1 MLKKFIKKYTH
12 ILQLVVLLSIL
23 MAITIII
30 SNLGNHYSFLNI
42 DKKVIMDFNKTGTVN
57 LNGKWEFYWKKL
69 YTYEDLKNGNK
80 KPDIYAEVPN
90 VWNNYRINGHK
101 LSGYGYATYRL
112 KVKVSDSSKMM
123 AVRIR
128 NMSAAYKL
136 YIDNKLIASNGKVG
150 INAEDTVPQY
160 KTVTAKFTPQKDE
173 FNIII
178 QVSNYSY
185 ARGGMWYPVKL
196 GTSYDISSQ
205 NETLMMKDIFLIG
218 ALIALAI
225 YYINFFLFRPK
236 ERINL
241 LFVLI
246 CVIAAARLFN
256 YGEFNIFSYEKTVFL
271 EYFFDCLLP
280 LLFLVIVNQMLPN
293 NISKKKVEG
302 LKIITMV
309 EIIIFIVFP
318 VHIYTSFVYIFEVVY
333 SMCILVALVI
343 SIRAFKMKKSN
354 SVIIT
359 AACMLVV
366 ISFINDMLFQNNV
379 ILHINDD
386 ISPIAIF
393 ISIMLESFVLSRRF
407 ADAFTKAE
415 ELSSKLSSSLKKEK
429 EMQERL
435 LRLDKLKDEFLAN
448 TSHEL
453 RTPLSGII
461 SITES
466 MIRGVNGSINEMQKK
481 DLSTVVSSGRRLLNL
496 VNDILDISK
505 LKNRDI
511 KLYKKSLDI
520 NKIISSIVNV
530 FRYLNKNKKVKM
542 VIEIPDNIS
551 YVMADEDR
559 FNQIMYN
566 LIGNAVKFT
575 EEGYIKIYAAQE
587 NDYVKIIVE
596 DTGDGIAKDKMSKIW
611 DAFEQIDT
619 SITRKHGG
627 TGLGLYITKQ
637 LIELHGGAIT
647 AQSQIGTGSKFIF
660 TLPVSKS
667 ISNSLEKK
675 ENTNLQFK
683 YADKLYLPDK
693 ILQNGYSILVVDD
706 DALNLY
712 SIINALKLEGYNIT
726 PVSSGVKALEE
737 LKVNN
742 DYSLVI
748 LDIMMPEMSGYEVCK
763 RIRESKTIYD
773 LPVLML
779 TANNQPKSIVSSF
792 EAGANDFLTKPFE
805 YNELLARVKTLV
817 ELKQAVSKALN
828 MEMAFLQAQIKPHFL
843 FNVLNAIAE
852 LCYINPEY
860 ASEVIVT
867 LASYLRTSFSVT
879 SLEDLIPIEKEIDYI
894 NTYLKLEKARFGDK
908 LKIEYDLKISRGIMI
923 PPLIIQPLVE
933 NAVIHGI
940 RGRYE
945 TGMVKI
951 SAVEEE
957 KEIVISVWDNGKGIS
972 KEKIEQLLDTKRDS
986 KSVGLKNINMR
997 LKRLYGKGIN
1007 ISSKEDIETMVKI
1020 AVPIKGEKINEGDC
1034 CR

>member
-1 MLKKFIKKYTH
+1 MIKKFIKKYSH
-12 ILQLVVLLSIL
+12 ILQLIALLCIL
-23 MAITIII
+23 IAITIVIT
-30 SNLGNHYSFLNI
+30 NLGNRYSFLNI
-42 DKKVIMDFNKTGTVN
+42 DKKGVMAFDKTGTVN

-80 KPDIYAEVPN
+80 KPDIYAEVPG
-90 VWNNYRINGHK
+90 VWNNYKINGHN

-112 KVKVSDSSKMM
+112 KVKVSGSRKMM

-150 INAEDTVPQY
+150 TNAKATIPQY
-160 KTVTAKFTPQKDE
+160 RTVTANFTPQKSE
-173 FNIII
+173 FNIIV

-196 GTSYDISSQ
+196 GTSYGISSQ
-205 NETLMMKDIFLIG
+205 NETLVMKDIFLIG

-225 YYINFFLFRPK
+225 YYINFFLLRPK

-280 LLFLVIVNQMLPN
+280 LLFLLIVNQMLPH
-293 NISKKKVEG
+293 NISQKKVKG
-302 LKIITMV
+302 LKIITMI
-309 EIIIFIVFP
+309 EIVIFIVFP
-318 VHIYTSFVYIFEVVY
+318 VHIYTSFVYLFEVIY
-333 SMCILVALVI
+333 SMCVLVALVI
-343 SIRAFKMKKSN
+343 SIRAFKMKKRN

-359 AACMLVV
+359 AACILIL

-386 ISPIAIF
+386 MSPIAIF

-407 ADAFTKAE
+407 ADAFTQSEK
-415 ELSSKLSSSLKKEK
+415 LSSKLSSSLKKEK

-466 MIRGVNGSINEMQKK
+466 MIRGVNGTVNEMQEK
-481 DLSTVVSSGRRLLNL
+481 DLSIVVSSGRRLLNL

-530 FRYLNKNKKVKM
+530 FKYINKNKNVK
-542 VIEIPDNIS
+542 IIAEIPEDIP
-551 YVMADEDR
+551 YALADEDR

-575 EEGYIKIYAAQE
+575 EEGYIKIYAAYE
-587 NDYVKIIVE
+587 NDYVKIVVE
-596 DTGDGIAKDKMSKIW
+596 DTGEGMPEDKMSKIW
-611 DAFEQIDT
+611 EAFEQIDT

-637 LIELHGGAIT
+637 LIELHGGGIT
-647 AQSQIGTGSKFIF
+647 VESEIGTGSKFIF
-660 TLPVSKS
+660 TLPVSKNLAYS
-667 ISNSLEKK
+667 PEKK

-683 YADKLYLPDK
+683 YEDKMYLPDK

-712 SIINALKLEGYNIT
+712 SIMNALKLQGYSIT
-726 PVSSGVKALEE
+726 PVNSGFKALEE
-737 LKVNN
+737 LKTNN
-742 DYSLVI
+742 NYSLVI
-748 LDIMMPEMSGYEVCK
+748 LDVMMPEMSGYEVCR

-779 TANNQPKSIVSSF
+779 TANNQEKSIVLSF

-805 YNELLARVKTLV
+805 YNELISRVKTLV

-843 FNVLNAIAE
+843 FNVLNAISE
-852 LCYINPEY
+852 LCYIDPEY
-860 ASEVIVT
+860 ASDVIVN

-879 SLEDLIPIEKEIDYI
+879 NLEELIPIEKEIDYI

-908 LKIEYDLKISRGIMI
+908 LKIEYDLNIGRGIMI
-923 PPLIIQPLVE
+923 PPLIVQPLVE
-933 NAVIHGI
+933 NAIIHGI
-940 RGRYE
+940 RGKYE

-951 SAVEEE
+951 SAGQEE

-972 KEKIEQLLDTKRDS
+972 KDKIEQLLDIKRES

-997 LKRLYGKGIN
+997 LKRLYGRGID
-1007 ISSKEDIETMVKI
+1007 IRSKEGAETIVKI
-1020 AVPIKGEKINEGDC
+1020 VIPIKGE
-1034 CR
+1034 

>member
-1 MLKKFIKKYTH
+1 MLKKFIKKHIH
-12 ILQLVVLLSIL
+12 ILQLITLLFIL
-23 MAITIII
+23 ISITIVI
-30 SNLGNHYSFLNI
+30 SSLGNRYRFLDIN
-42 DKKVIMDFNKTGTVN
+42 KNGVMDLKNWNFNKTGTVN
-57 LNGKWEFYWKKL
+57 LNGKWEFYWEKL
-69 YTYEDLKNGNK
+69 YTYEDFKNGSM
-80 KPDIYAEVPN
+80 KPDICAEVPS
-90 VWNNYRINGHK
+90 VWNNYKINGHN
-101 LSGYGYATYRL
+101 LPGYGYATYRL
-112 KVKVSDSSKMM
+112 KVKVSDSKKMM

-136 YIDNKLIASNGKVG
+136 YIDNKLIASNGRVG
-150 INAEDTVPQY
+150 TNAKTTIPQY

-173 FNIII
+173 FNIIV

-196 GTSYDISSQ
+196 GTSYGINSQ
-205 NETLMMKDIFLIG
+205 NEALMMKDIFLIG

-225 YYINFFLFRPK
+225 YYINFFLLRPK

-241 LFVLI
+241 LFALI
-246 CVIAAARLFN
+246 CMIAAARLFD
-256 YGEFNIFSYEKTVFL
+256 YGEFNIFGYEKTVFL

-293 NISKKKVEG
+293 NVSKKKVEC
-302 LKIITMV
+302 LKIITMA
-309 EIIIFIVFP
+309 EIFIFIVFP

-359 AACMLVV
+359 AACVLVV

-386 ISPIAIF
+386 MSPIAIF
-393 ISIMLESFVLSRRF
+393 ISIMLESFVLSRKF
-407 ADAFTKAE
+407 ADAFTQSE
-415 ELSSKLSSSLKKEK
+415 QLSIKLSSSLKKEK

-435 LRLDKLKDEFLAN
+435 LRLDELKDEFLAN

-466 MIRGVNGSINEMQKK
+466 MLRGVNGSINEMQEK
-481 DLSTVVSSGRRLLNL
+481 DLSIVVSSGRRLLNL

-511 KLYKKSLDI
+511 KLYKKSLNI

-530 FRYLNKNKKVKM
+530 FNYLNKNKAVKI
-542 VIEIPDNIS
+542 VLKIPSNIPCIL
-551 YVMADEDR
+551 ADEDR

-575 EEGYIKIYAAQE
+575 DKGYICIYAAQE

-596 DTGDGIAKDKMSKIW
+596 DTGEGIPEDKISKIW
-611 DAFEQIDT
+611 EAFEQIDT

-637 LIELHGGAIT
+637 LIELHGGEIIVE
-647 AQSQIGTGSKFIF
+647 SELGIGSKFIF
-660 TLPVSKS
+660 TLPVSENLPDS
-667 ISNSLEKK
+667 STEA

-683 YADKLYLPDK
+683 YTDKLSLPDK
-693 ILQNGYSILVVDD
+693 IVQNGHSILVVDD
-706 DALNLY
+706 DILNLY

-726 PVSSGVKALEE
+726 PVNSGVKALEE

-742 DYSLVI
+742 GYSLVI
-748 LDIMMPEMSGYEVCK
+748 LDVMMPEMSGYEVC
-763 RIRESKTIYD
+763 REIRESKTMYD

-779 TANNQPKSIVSSF
+779 TANNQQDSITLSF

-843 FNVLNAIAE
+843 FNVLNTIAE
-852 LCYINPEY
+852 LCYMKPKY
-860 ASEVIVT
+860 ASEVIVDF
-867 LASYLRTSFSVT
+867 ANYLRTSFSFT
-879 SLEDLIPIEKEIDYI
+879 NLEEVIPIEKEIDYI
-894 NTYLKLEKARFGDK
+894 NTYLNLEKARFGDK
-908 LKIEYDLKISRGIMI
+908 LKIEYDLKVSHGVMI

-933 NAVIHGI
+933 NSIIHGI

-945 TGMVKI
+945 TGMIKI
-951 SAVEEE
+951 SSAKEE

-972 KEKIEQLLDTKRDS
+972 KDEIEQLLDVKRPS

-997 LKRLYGKGIN
+997 LKNLYGRGID
-1007 ISSKEDIETMVKI
+1007 IWSKEGKETIVKI
-1020 AVPIKGEKINEGDC
+1020 AIPIKGEEN
-1034 CR
+1034 R